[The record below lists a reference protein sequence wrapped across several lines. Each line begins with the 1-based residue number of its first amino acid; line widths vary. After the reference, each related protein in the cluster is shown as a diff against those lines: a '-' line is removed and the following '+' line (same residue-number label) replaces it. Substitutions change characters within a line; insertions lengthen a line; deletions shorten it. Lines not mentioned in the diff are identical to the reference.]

1 MVRNDGLLVN
11 IILDRSGSMAGL
23 ENDVIGHF
31 NSYIEELRYL
41 PNDVHVSLFLFDHEY
56 EQVYINRPV
65 KEVPV
70 LSADTYFVRGSTALL
85 DAVGRTI
92 RSVDAIPNKPNKV
105 IFVINTDG
113 YENASKE
120 FTKKQIKADI
130 TERQANHDWQF
141 VFIGAG
147 IDAFA
152 EAGGLGIKAYST
164 LGTASTPDGIKSGYY
179 NLTNS
184 TVNYANNT
192 SSFMDMTVTTSVEE
206 EEGKKKKVTSGAS
219 S

>member
-1 MVRNDGLLVN
+1 MTSQRNPPPANKRKD
-11 IILDRSGSMAGL
+11 AG
-23 ENDVIGHF
+23 EAH
-31 NSYIEELRYL
+31 YL
-41 PNDVHVSLFLFDHEY
+41 KGV
-56 EQVYINRPV
+56 VYFSKTQYSRAIDSFQKAIN
-65 KEVPV
+65 
-70 LSADTYFVRGSTALL
+70 
-85 DAVGRTI
+85 
-92 RSVDAIPNKPNKV
+92 N
-105 IFVINTDG
+105 G